1 MTGFSEINIRQ
12 QASKKQKESCVTK
25 DQGAD
30 DIQLIESFKAGEEPA
45 FDAIVE
51 RYQNLVYNVLYSFAV
66 SRGDL
71 EDIAQEVFIKV
82 YQNIGSFSFRSSFRT
97 WLYRVAMNTAID
109 FVRKRKARPVIAI
122 EELGEDITALLKRPD
137 SSAADRASDDR
148 KLQLIRTLIDKLPD
162 KYRNVVILRDI
173 EGLSYQEIANVLK
186 CSVGT
191 VESRLFRARERLKE
205 LVSVTKM

>member
-1 MTGFSEINIRQ
+1 MVIKNDS
-12 QASKKQKESCVTK
+12 
-25 DQGAD
+25 AD
-30 DIQLIESFKAGEEPA
+30 DIQLIERFKSGDESA
-45 FDAIVE
+45 FDVLVE
-51 RYQNLVYNVLYSFAV
+51 RYQDLVYNVLYSFAV

-109 FVRKRKARPVIAI
+109 FSRKRKARPVVAI
-122 EELGEDITALLKRPD
+122 EELGEDITALLKRD
-137 SSAADRASDDR
+137 ENGEQNREIEEK
-148 KLQLIRTLIDKLPD
+148 KLKIINTLIDKLPD

-205 LVSVTKM
+205 LVSIAKI